1 MSARGLETRLPPEVR
16 QWLEGEL
23 IRRGFSDYTQ
33 VTDELNRRLS
43 EAGADAASRSAVH
56 RFGSKVEERI
66 QGLKRAT
73 EIARAV
79 ASEAGDDEGALSDA
93 LIRLMQDKLF
103 NAAMELELDPEEMKA
118 TTLARAIADLARASV
133 QQKRHQ
139 IAVRAQVKAALDKL
153 EESQKAKNHP
163 LDAETLRRIREE
175 LYGVIG

>member
-43 EAGADAASRSAVH
+43 DAGADAASRSAVH

-133 QQKRHQ
+133 QQKKHQ
-139 IAVRAQVKAALDKL
+139 IAVRAQVTAALDKL
-153 EESQKAKNHP
+153 EESQKAANRP
-163 LDAETLRRIREE
+163 LDPETLRRIREE